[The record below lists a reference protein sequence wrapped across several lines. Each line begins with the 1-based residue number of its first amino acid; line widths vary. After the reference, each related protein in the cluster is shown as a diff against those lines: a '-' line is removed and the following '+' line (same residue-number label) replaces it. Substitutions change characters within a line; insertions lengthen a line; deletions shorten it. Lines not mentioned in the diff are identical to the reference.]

1 MLAWQTYRTH
11 DPAARGQASTDNS
24 RRMSYEQGRHRR
36 KAGAALSLALSPRAQ
51 RQQVSPYLLADRHR
65 GGEIPH
71 PARGSNVAGGS
82 GLTPWFPSMAGSC
95 RSVLLEQ
102 APIRRAE
109 VSSILFSSPRVFLCA
124 ASFLERSRLRLA
136 WDEDSEEE
144 KTGRQ
149 TEEA

>member
-1 MLAWQTYRTH
+1 VTLTPT
-11 DPAARGQASTDNS
+11 NLC
-24 RRMSYEQGRHRR
+24 EL
-36 KAGAALSLALSPRAQ
+36 GAAVETRPAVRLGCRAFPSP
-51 RQQVSPYLLADRHR
+51 
-65 GGEIPH
+65 GE
-71 PARGSNVAGGS
+71 RVLVAGGL